1 MNFNKVIIWGFPLH
15 THTHS
20 YIHGGWYK
28 AFQHLGYET
37 HWFHDGNHPNPKN
50 SGSGIGNGIGFDYG
64 NTLFITEG
72 YADSKIPIVTSS
84 IYFVHICI
92 NPEKYLGKVAR
103 LIEIRYLVD
112 NIRDCNYEYTL
123 DKSKCIQISDATYY
137 EKLHD
142 NGGLRRY
149 HTKPIPME
157 YECIYTCWATDLLP
171 HEIDISDI
179 NINKTRDKCIYWCGS
194 YDKHNNPELYK
205 FLDAAAS
212 ASVSVVFN
220 NPWSNPLPYEKVKE
234 LTMKSFMSPDIRCSG
249 DPNKIAIGETGTCHK
264 QIGYIPCRVLKA
276 ISYGLLGITNS
287 RHVWELL
294 DKKVIYNDNE
304 GQLFHDSLKEI
315 SNTELIKEQMEIVK
329 ERHTYVNRIH
339 DLLKVLEI

>member
-1 MNFNKVIIWGFPLH
+1 MSFNKVIIWGFPLH

-37 HWFHDGNHPNPKN
+37 YWFHEGNHPTME
-50 SGSGIGNGIGFDYG
+50 SGFDYG
-64 NTLFITEG
+64 NALFITEG
-72 YADSKIPIVTSS
+72 YADNKIPIVSSS
-84 IYFVHICI
+84 IYFVHVCI
-92 NPEKYLGKVAR
+92 HPEKYLGKVAR

-112 NIRDCNYEYTL
+112 NIRDCNYEYVL
-123 DKSKCIQISDATYY
+123 DKFKCIKISDATYY

-142 NGGLRRY
+142 NGGLRQ
-149 HTKPIPME
+149 HHNKPIPME

-171 HEIDISDI
+171 HEIDESRI
-179 NINKTRDKCIYWCGS
+179 THQRDKCIYWCCS
-194 YDKHNNPELYK
+194 YDKANNPELRK
-205 FLDAAAS
+205 FLTAAAS
-212 ASVSVVFN
+212 EGISVVFN
-220 NPWSNPLPYEKVKE
+220 NPWNNPLSYEKVQE

-287 RHVWELL
+287 RQVWELL
-294 DKKVIYNDNE
+294 NKKVIYNNDE
-304 GQLFHDSLKEI
+304 GQLFHDALKDVG
-315 SNTELIKEQMEIVK
+315 NTELIKEQMKIVR
-329 ERHTYVNRIH
+329 EHHTYVNRIK
-339 DLLKVLEI
+339 DLLQVLGI